1 MELEKRADEHI
12 PPVQLIPYHR
22 MSMASLAGLCFPLL
36 LVVGW
41 EWFARR
47 VSDSDQIELHTRLP
61 VLGEI
66 ARLPAR
72 SESLA

>member
-1 MELEKRADEHI
+1 M
-12 PPVQLIPYHR
+12 
-22 MSMASLAGLCFPLL
+22 GLCFPLP

-47 VSDSDQIELHTRLP
+47 VSDSQQIELHARLP

-66 ARLPAR
+66 ARLPVR
-72 SESLA
+72 SGPRLAALSRRAELRLACGSSAAWDATA